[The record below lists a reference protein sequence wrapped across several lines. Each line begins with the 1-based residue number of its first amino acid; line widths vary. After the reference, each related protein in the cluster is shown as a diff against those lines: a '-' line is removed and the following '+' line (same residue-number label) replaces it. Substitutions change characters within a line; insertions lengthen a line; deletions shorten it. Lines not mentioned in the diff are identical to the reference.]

1 MKTLRHARGLAFLG
15 ATLFAAPAMAT
26 IMPPNNLH
34 LEDNVELDSNVTEA
48 DFNKVIDTAE
58 EAFKPIMKKHGGVL
72 DIKRHWEDST
82 VNASAIQMGGTW
94 EVNMY
99 GGLARREEVTLD
111 GFALVLCH
119 EIGHH
124 LAGFPFV
131 SEWAANEGQADY
143 YGTQACLRQLWR
155 GQDNSVAASTVDG
168 AARQACDESWAAEG
182 DRNLCYRI
190 MMAGRSLAELL
201 AHGQSK
207 VSFSTPDAK
216 VVKRTFHEHPEAQ
229 CRLDT
234 FVAGALC
241 KASFDMNIIPGDEPE
256 AMKYSCG
263 PRFEEGQ
270 RPRCWFKENDKNSE
284 RHIKEAVAVH

>member
-1 MKTLRHARGLAFLG
+1 MILRNAKGLAILG
-15 ATLFAAPAMAT
+15 ATLFTAPAMAT
-26 IMPPNNLH
+26 FMPPNNLH
-34 LEDNVELDSNVTEA
+34 LEDNLELDSNVTEA

-58 EAFKPIMKKHGGVL
+58 KVFKPIIKKHGGTL
-72 DIKRHWEDST
+72 DIKRRWDDST
-82 VNASAIQMGGTW
+82 VNASAIQMGKTW

-131 SEWAANEGQADY
+131 SEWAANEGEADY
-143 YGTQACLRQLWR
+143 YGTQACVRQLWR
-155 GQDNSVAASTVDG
+155 GQENEVAAQTVD
-168 AARQACDESWAAEG
+168 ATPKAACDEAWTSDA

-201 AHGQSK
+201 SHGAGN
-207 VSFSTPDAK
+207 VSFSTPDPK
-216 VVKRTFHEHPEAQ
+216 VVERTFHEHPEAQ

-241 KASFDMNIIPGDEPE
+241 KASFDMNLIPGDEPE

-263 PRFEEGQ
+263 PRFDQGQ
-270 RPRCWFKENDKNSE
+270 RPTCWFKEGDKNSE
-284 RHIKEAVAVH
+284 RRVKGIAAE